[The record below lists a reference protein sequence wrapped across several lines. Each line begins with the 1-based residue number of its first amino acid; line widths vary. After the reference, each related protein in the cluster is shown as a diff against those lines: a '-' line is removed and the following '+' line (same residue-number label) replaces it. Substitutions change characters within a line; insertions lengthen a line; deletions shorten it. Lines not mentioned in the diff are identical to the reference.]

1 MPEREREGGDYV
13 EQIFVFRRRKKSPPL
28 YSGGRHVLFYT
39 RNLPLRCVS
48 ARKLV
53 IHGAC
58 FLLATRGI
66 RFLIISLVSKVLE
79 VVCAGVPF
87 FKLVE
92 RRRRASLHLYKSTLC
107 WVGFRRCTC

>member
-1 MPEREREGGDYV
+1 M
-13 EQIFVFRRRKKSPPL
+13 F
-28 YSGGRHVLFYT
+28 LFYT

-79 VVCAGVPF
+79 VAVGPVVVEGRFTVLTNDPYGLFYRMVDAVPV
-87 FKLVE
+87 K
-92 RRRRASLHLYKSTLC
+92 
-107 WVGFRRCTC
+107 